1 MHRHALRITAL
12 GAAMLAL
19 VALPARA
26 QDAEEEAKIKTWL
39 EGYVAALNAKDLKAL
54 GRFYDDHATIYEGG
68 SIDNGW
74 ASYRD
79 HHLGPE
85 LKEFQSLQFALVD
98 VTPHVPEKG
107 ARLAWVTASYTLK
120 AKMKDREIDS
130 AGLETMVLI
139 KDKDGNWKIR
149 HSHTSSRRR
158 PQQQSPSS
166 HKP

>member
-1 MHRHALRITAL
+1 MHRIAVRVTAL
-12 GAAMLAL
+12 SFAMLAL
-19 VALPARA
+19 VASPARA

-107 ARLAWVTASYTLK
+107 GRLAWVTASYTLK
-120 AKMKDREIDS
+120 AKIKDREIDS

-158 PQQQSPSS
+158 PAQQSPSP

>member
-1 MHRHALRITAL
+1 MHRIAVRVAAL
-12 GAAMLAL
+12 GVAILAL
-19 VALPARA
+19 VASPAQA
-26 QDAEEEAKIKTWL
+26 QDAQEEAKIKKWL

-54 GRFYDDHATIYEGG
+54 GSFYDEQATIYEGG

-85 LKEFQSLQFALVD
+85 LKEFQNLQFALVD

-107 ARLAWVTASYTLK
+107 AKVAWVTATYTLK
-120 AKMKDREIDS
+120 AKMKDRDIDS
-130 AGLETMVLI
+130 AGLETMVLV
-139 KDKDGNWKIR
+139 KDKDGSWKIR

-158 PQQQSPSS
+158 PAPQAPTQA
-166 HKP
+166 KP